1 MIRLFVGIELPRDIT
16 DRLYGLRG
24 GVPGARWLEPENIHL
39 TLRFIG
45 NVEDN
50 EFCDVDDALGRVR
63 GPAFDLEIAG
73 AGEFS
78 RGRRPVMIWA
88 GITPNPALLDLQ
100 RRIEAGL
107 VKAGFPPEGRRYT
120 PHVTIARIKGGARIK
135 DGARTRVREFVAGN
149 SAVRLG
155 PFPVTHFTLFSSHL
169 GHRAASYRAEAAYP
183 LTIAQEA
190 MT

>member
-1 MIRLFVGIELPRDIT
+1 MIRLFVGVELPPGVT

-24 GVPGARWLEPENIHL
+24 GVPGARWVEPENLHL

-45 NVEDN
+45 NVEDTI
-50 EFCDVDDALGRVR
+50 FCDIDDALGRVS
-63 GPAFDLEIAG
+63 GPAFDLEING
-73 AGEFS
+73 TGEFS

-107 VKAGFPPEGRRYT
+107 VKAGFPPEGRRFT
-120 PHVTIARIKGGARIK
+120 PHVTLARIK
-135 DGARTRVREFVAGN
+135 DGARARVREFVAGN
-149 SAVRLG
+149 NPVRLG

-183 LTIAQEA
+183 LTIGEEA
-190 MT
+190 LP

>member
-1 MIRLFVGIELPRDIT
+1 MIRLFVGVELPSDVT

-45 NVEDN
+45 DVEDH
-50 EFCDVDDALGRVR
+50 EFCDVDDALGRVS
-63 GPAFDLEIAG
+63 GPAFDLEING

-100 RRIEAGL
+100 RCIDGGL

-120 PHVTIARIKGGARIK
+120 PHVTLARIK
-135 DGARTRVREFVAGN
+135 DGARARVREFVAGN
-149 SAVRLG
+149 NGVRLG

-183 LTIAQEA
+183 LAITPLTIAEEA
-190 MT
+190 MP

>member
-1 MIRLFVGIELPRDIT
+1 MIRLFVGVELPSDVT

-45 NVEDN
+45 DVEDH
-50 EFCDVDDALGRVR
+50 EFCDVDDALGRVS
-63 GPAFDLEIAG
+63 GPAFDLEING

-88 GITPNPALLDLQ
+88 GITPSPALLDLQ
-100 RRIEAGL
+100 RRIDGGL

-120 PHVTIARIKGGARIK
+120 PHVTLARIK
-135 DGARTRVREFVAGN
+135 DGARARVREFVAGN
-149 SAVRLG
+149 NGVRLG

-169 GHRAASYRAEAAYP
+169 GHRAASYRAEAAYLLANPP
-183 LTIAQEA
+183 LTIAEEA
-190 MT
+190 MP

>member
-1 MIRLFVGIELPRDIT
+1 MIRLFVGVELPPGVT
-16 DRLYGLRG
+16 ERLYGLRG
-24 GVPGARWLEPENIHL
+24 GVPGARWVEPENLHL

-45 NVEDN
+45 DVEDTV
-50 EFCDVDDALGRVR
+50 FCDVDDALGRVS
-63 GPAFDLEIAG
+63 GPAFDLEING

-100 RRIEAGL
+100 RRIDAGL
-107 VKAGFPPEGRRYT
+107 VKAGFPPEGRRFT
-120 PHVTIARIKGGARIK
+120 PHLSLARIKGGTRA
-135 DGARTRVREFVAGN
+135 RVREFVAHN
-149 SAVRLG
+149 NLLRLA

-183 LTIAQEA
+183 LTIGEEA
-190 MT
+190 LP